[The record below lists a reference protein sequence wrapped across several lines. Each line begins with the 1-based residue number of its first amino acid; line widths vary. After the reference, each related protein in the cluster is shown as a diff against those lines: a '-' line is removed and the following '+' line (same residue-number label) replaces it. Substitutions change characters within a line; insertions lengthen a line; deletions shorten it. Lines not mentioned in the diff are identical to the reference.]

1 MTKSKSNSAITEDK
15 SIENAIEKSLAIF
28 EKDIKNTID
37 YEFEKYLHKNTSLKS
52 AAYDSIEGGKHI
64 RAFSTILFYKLAGGK
79 KKEYKKV
86 AAAMELIHCASLIID
101 DEIDKV
107 DFRPDRNAPSIRG
120 KYTPEE
126 ASGIA
131 MLEVLYATHLL
142 FEGTDHLK
150 QNKKEKIR
158 HLFVKLVSDGET
170 GEIFKWKFTQQ
181 RKIPSK
187 KQYWKELLG
196 PTAALFF
203 QLTGE
208 IGAIIATDNQKLIE
222 KTSSLAYKMGELLQ
236 AGDDLKD
243 LKEDLRDGFYALPVI
258 NHYESLKGKEK
269 KEFAKKLSYKLSEK
283 ALTDIYYEVIYSK
296 TMDLTISEIK
306 KVGQDLIDLLIDFPE
321 TEEKKSL
328 IKIITYLKDRMKLVN

>member
-1 MTKSKSNSAITEDK
+1 MNKSNTAITEDK
-15 SIENAIEKSLAIF
+15 SIENAIEQSLTVF
-28 EKDIKNTID
+28 EKDIKSTID
-37 YEFEKYLHKNTSLKS
+37 GEFEKYLHENTSLKS

-64 RAFSTILFYKLAGGK
+64 RAFSTILFYKLAGGG

-86 AAAMELIHCASLIID
+86 AAAMELIHCASLIFD

-126 ASGIA
+126 ASGIS

-142 FEGTDHLK
+142 FEGTDNLK
-150 QNKKEKIR
+150 QEKKEKIR

-170 GEIFKWKFTQQ
+170 GEVFKWKFTLQ

-208 IGAIIATDNQKLIE
+208 IGAIIATDDQKLIE
-222 KTSSLAYKMGELLQ
+222 KTSKLAYKMGELLQ

-243 LKEDLRDGFYALPVI
+243 LKEDMREGFYSLSVI
-258 NHYESLKGKEK
+258 NYYASLKGNEK
-269 KEFAKKLSYKLSEK
+269 KQFAKKLSYKLSEK
-283 ALTDIYYEVIYSK
+283 ALTDIYYEIIYSK
-296 TMDLTISEIK
+296 TIDLTINEIK
-306 KVGQDLIDLLIDFPE
+306 KIGQDLINLLANFPE

-328 IKIITYLKDRMKLVN
+328 IKIITYLKDRMKIVN